1 MVTVD
6 VSKRRKLGCDL
17 LKPQRAA
24 VPASQG
30 GSAALSKLT

>member
-1 MVTVD
+1 VLTVD
-6 VSKRRKLGCDL
+6 ISKKRKLELDL